1 MADDNNEVASLVSLL
16 SRFERTSEYPETY
29 LKPPS
34 SLEKDTKATVK
45 DIFDF
50 CKKDEPNSSRSLAS
64 TCPLQEL
71 LVDDFDIEQIWQEIE
86 LQNTPLLHLGKKD
99 IQIIKQEA
107 EKISLCLAYARSKDL
122 VEGNQLVDMQSETI
136 SDNINGFVEHGNESD
151 SDDYSSGKES
161 GLENS
166 DEETDNNY
174 DKNTNDRKEV
184 NTTSKQK
191 GKQKPSA
198 KKSQVDDK
206 FFKLSDMLQF
216 LDKEDR
222 KFERAHK
229 KKNQTENDD
238 EDDSDENESELVDY
252 FVDIGG
258 SDMEDEEDDNWNKA
272 LDATGRLLGRC
283 ISTHRWTFFKAITLN
298 TKTWL
303 LLNPFTCNR

>member
-1 MADDNNEVASLVSLL
+1 MADDDAVASLVSLL
-16 SRFERTSEYPETY
+16 SRFEHTSEYPETY

-71 LVDDFDIEQIWQEIE
+71 FVDDFDIEQIWQEIE

-107 EKISLCLAYARSKDL
+107 ERISLCLAYSRSKDL
-122 VEGNQLVDMQSETI
+122 VEGSLPVDMEGETV
-136 SDNINGFVEHGNESD
+136 SGNIDGFVEHGNERE

-174 DKNTNDRKEV
+174 DKNINDRREV
-184 NTTSKQK
+184 NTTSKHK

-229 KKNQTENDD
+229 KKNQTENDG
-238 EDDSDENESELVDY
+238 EDDSDESESELVDY

-258 SDMEDEEDDNWNKA
+258 SEVEDEGDDDWNKA
-272 LDATGRLLGRC
+272 LDATERLLGRC
-283 ISTHRWTFFKAITLN
+283 ISTHRWNFS
-298 TKTWL
+298 
-303 LLNPFTCNR
+303 